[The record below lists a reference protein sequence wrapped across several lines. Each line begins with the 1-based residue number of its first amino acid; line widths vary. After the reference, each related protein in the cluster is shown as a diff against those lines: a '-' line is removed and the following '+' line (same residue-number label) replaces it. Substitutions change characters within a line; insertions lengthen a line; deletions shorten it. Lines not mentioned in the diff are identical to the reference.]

1 MSTTVDG
8 ARVRTAAACVF
19 AVFVL
24 SGMTFASWAS
34 RLPTVRDQLSLAP
47 DQMGLILFVGAMGS
61 LLSLPLTGRVIG
73 AFGARRTVLTAAALA
88 VLGMSGAVWGVSLGS
103 PVVVALGLFASMMG
117 IGSWDMGMNFAG
129 TVVERSLSRSIMP
142 WFHAGFSVGA
152 VLGAAGGTFAASHHI
167 GLPVHLGVV
176 LAAVFLCVAVAVRGF
191 LPDPVDEV
199 DGDASGSRRGGGYA
213 RAWLEGRTLLIGLVV
228 LAAALTE
235 GAANDW
241 LALAVVDGFGVSNS
255 VGAFGFTVFVIAMTV
270 MRFVGTWLLDRFGRL
285 VVLRLCTGLAIVGL
299 AIFGLVDTLPL
310 ALAGAVLWGFG
321 AALGFPVGM
330 SAASDEPARAAAR
343 LSVVSTIGYTAFL
356 LGPPLLGLLA
366 DHVGYRGALLA
377 VLVPLV
383 ASFFALPA
391 AAPRTAEAQ
400 DAR

>member
-1 MSTTVDG
+1 MPTTVDTR
-8 ARVRTAAACVF
+8 RVRLAAASVF
-19 AVFVL
+19 AVFLL
-24 SGMTFASWAS
+24 SGATFASWAS
-34 RLPTVRDQLSLAP
+34 RLPAVRDALELAP
-47 DQMGLILFVGAMGS
+47 DQMGVILFVGACGS

-73 AFGARRTVLTAAALA
+73 AIGARRTVLAASGLA
-88 VLGMSGAVWGVSLGS
+88 VVGMGLAVYGVTLGAPVLVAV
-103 PVVVALGLFASMMG
+103 GLFASMMG

-152 VLGAAGGTFAASHHI
+152 VLGAAGGTFASRHGI

-176 LAAVFLCVAVAVRGF
+176 LVVVLVAVIACVRGF
-191 LPDPVDEV
+191 LADPVESHD
-199 DGDASGSRRGGGYA
+199 DDAGTRRGGRYA

-241 LALAVVDGFGVSNS
+241 LALAVVDGFGVTND
-255 VGAFGFTVFVIAMTV
+255 VGALGFTVFVVAMTV
-270 MRFVGTWLLDRFGRL
+270 MRFGGTWLLDRFGRL
-285 VVLRLCTGLAIVGL
+285 AVLRLCTALAIVGL
-299 AIFGLVDTLPL
+299 AVFGLVDDLPL
-310 ALAGAVLWGFG
+310 AMAGAVLWGLG

-330 SAASDEPARAAAR
+330 SAASDEPAHAAAR

-366 DHVGYRGALLA
+366 DHVGYRTALLA

-383 ASFFALPA
+383 ASFFALGA
-391 AAPRTAEAQ
+391 AAPRPADTHEQA
-400 DAR
+400 